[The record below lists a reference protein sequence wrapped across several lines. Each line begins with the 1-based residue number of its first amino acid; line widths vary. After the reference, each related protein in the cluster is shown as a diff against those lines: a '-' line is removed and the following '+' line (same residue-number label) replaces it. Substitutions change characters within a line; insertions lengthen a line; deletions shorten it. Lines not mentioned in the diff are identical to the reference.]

1 MLFQSTAAEG
11 DGSCMVFP
19 GPASFTYPS
28 YGVLVRVVGGAG
40 MVVIMACTINWV
52 WWPGGD
58 DARLDSAHPHVSH
71 ITARILLVVGTN
83 VMH

>member
-52 WWPGGD
+52 V
-58 DARLDSAHPHVSH
+58 AS
-71 ITARILLVVGTN
+71 
-83 VMH
+83 